1 MSGKTYIGVNGK
13 AVLPKKIYVGVD
25 GKAREVKAAY
35 VGVNGIAK
43 QIYPNSIL
51 PNGYTQLEYVD
62 IGTGVYLENYVK
74 NDLFPRIILK
84 FSVTSH
90 PSKIVDRD
98 AVEWVYGYSNI
109 SNNTLHYGFY
119 TRYDY
124 RTFIARVTARDYSES
139 GSEYEFDKEVYTNGD
154 EGILIDS
161 PYILDFYNGSNINL
175 YNSEGYYSVASH
187 NNLISNAKPSGIY
200 GTSLRD
206 CWLFVKG
213 PDEPN
218 VHAKLFGAEIYSGS
232 ALKVNLVPAKR
243 NSDNHYGFYDTI
255 NKIFHDT
262 NGDGSGYNIGPE
274 V

>member
-62 IGTGVYLENYVK
+62 IGTGVRLENYVT

-90 PSKIVDRD
+90 PSKTVDRD
-98 AVEWVYGYSNI
+98 AVRWVTGYSLY
-109 SNNTLHYGFY
+109 SNSSLEYGFY

-124 RTFIARVTARDYSES
+124 RTFIARVQAYT
-139 GSEYEFDKEVYTNGD
+139 GSSTDFDKEVYTNYN

-187 NNLISNAKPSGIY
+187 NNLISNAKPSGTY
-200 GTSLRD
+200 GTSLRN
-206 CWLFVKG
+206 CWLFYKG
-213 PDEPN
+213 PDRPD

-232 ALKVNLVPAKR
+232 VLKVNLVPAKR

>member
-13 AVLPKKIYVGVD
+13 AVLPKKIYVGVN

-43 QIYPNSIL
+43 QIYPNFIL

-62 IGTGVYLENYVK
+62 IGTVVQLENYVE

-84 FSVTSH
+84 FSITSN
-90 PSKIVDRD
+90 PSKTVEDH
-98 AVEWVYGYSNI
+98 AVYWIDCRGDTSI
-109 SNNTLHYGFY
+109 GTLDYGFY
-119 TRYDY
+119 TRNDY
-124 RTFIARVTARDYSES
+124 RGFMAQVRVFS
-139 GSEYEFDKEVYTNGD
+139 GSSTIFDKYKYTNYD
-154 EGILIDS
+154 EGVLIDS

-187 NNLISNAKPSGIY
+187 NNLISNAKPSV
-200 GTSLRD
+200 SSNANLQL
-206 CWLFVKG
+206 CWLFYKG
-213 PDEPN
+213 RERPDI
-218 VHAKLFGAEIYSGS
+218 HAKIYGAEIYSGS

-243 NSDNHYGFYDTI
+243 NSDNNYGFYDTV
-255 NKIFHDT
+255 NKIFHRT
-262 NGDGSGYNIGPE
+262 NGDGTGYNIGPE